1 MRTSHRLVPLFVTT
15 ALLISGCLDGTIRAV
30 NSTPEAT
37 ITSPVH
43 EEELTLG
50 SEVTIRGSVFDANNS
65 ASELNATWLLNGAE
79 VCADAGV
86 EGDGTTLCPLSFD
99 EPGTHRVLLEVR
111 DLDNATGSAF
121 IDIIVL
127 NGEDPVVTLIEPID
141 GATYP
146 AEDPVPF
153 EVQVSDADGAI
164 SDVTLTWTSSAGDDL
179 VSLPASAGADGS
191 AHTQRLLSAG
201 THIIT
206 VTATDGFGLVGTA
219 SAEIDVVA
227 DPDNDGDGFPQSE
240 DCDDDDNTIYP
251 GAPDPYG
258 DGIDQ
263 DCDDADGVDTDG
275 DGYPA
280 PGVGVTDNI
289 EDCND
294 NDATIHPLAGDT
306 AADGVD
312 QDCDELDCDATQDQ
326 NAYFVVCADPMPWS
340 TANST
345 CINHGYD
352 ALASVLSASEN
363 DLLIHL
369 STVGTGSLWIGFND
383 NTNEGSWVWEDGSGA
398 SYVNWVG
405 SCSDTLYLDETSCTG
420 ASETWTPSEPN
431 GGTNENCL
439 EFIGDSVNHTNATR
453 WNDAS
458 CSLSRWWACST
469 R

>member
-1 MRTSHRLVPLFVTT
+1 MTRLHRLVPLAITG
-15 ALLISGCLDGTIRAV
+15 ALVLSGCLDGTIRAV
-30 NSTPEAT
+30 NSVPEAT
-37 ITSPVH
+37 ITSPVN
-43 EEELTLG
+43 EEEVTLG
-50 SEVTIRGSVFDANNS
+50 SELTVRGSVFDANNS
-65 ASELNATWLLNGAE
+65 ASELTATWLLNSSE
-79 VCADAGV
+79 VCLDAVV
-86 EGDGTTLCPLSFD
+86 EGDGTTLCPLSLN

-127 NGEDPVVTLIEPID
+127 QGEDPIVTLIQPVD

-164 SDVTLTWTSSAGDDL
+164 DDVVLSWNSSAGDDL
-179 VSLPASAGADGS
+179 GSLPASAGADGT
-191 AHTQRLLSAG
+191 AHTQRILSAG
-201 THIIT
+201 VHTIT
-206 VTATDGFGLVGTA
+206 VTATDEFGLVGTTTA
-219 SAEIDVVA
+219 QIDVVA

-240 DCDDDDNTIYP
+240 DCDDDDDTIYP

-280 PGVGVTDNI
+280 PGQGVTADI

-294 NDATIHPLAGDT
+294 NDNTIHPLAGDT
-306 AADGVD
+306 AGDGTD
-312 QDCDELDCDATQDQ
+312 QDCDELDCDATQDL

-340 TANST
+340 TANTT
-345 CINHGYD
+345 CVNHGYD

-369 STVGTGSLWIGFND
+369 STVGSGSLWIGLND
-383 NTNEGSWVWEDGSGA
+383 NASEGTWVWEDGS
-398 SYVNWVG
+398 VG
-405 SCSDTLYLDETSCTG
+405 SYTNW
-420 ASETWTPSEPN
+420 ASGEPN
-431 GGTNENCL
+431 GGSGENCL
-439 EFIGDSVNHTNATR
+439 EFIGDSPNHANPTL
-453 WNDAS
+453 WNDAL
-458 CSLSRWWACST
+458 CSMSRWWACSK